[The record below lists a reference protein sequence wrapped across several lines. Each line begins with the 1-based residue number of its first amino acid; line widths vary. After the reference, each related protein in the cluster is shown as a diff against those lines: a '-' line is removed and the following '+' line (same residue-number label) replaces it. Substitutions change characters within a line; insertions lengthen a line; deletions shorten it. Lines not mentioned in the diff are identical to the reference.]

1 MIAVTVQADTRNAT
15 AVLTITGHV
24 GAVVITATPDIGPA
38 YTVRQT
44 GTGSP
49 DPLAVIDYEVPLRT
63 RVYYSVVDSA
73 DNVATAVLS
82 EVPVDGCVLSSTFS
96 PGNSAR
102 VRVVE
107 DAPHSL
113 EARSAWFDVIG
124 RRDPL
129 VSVDVMRYRSGRLTF
144 YVLGNAQRSA
154 VLGLMF
160 PGDPLLLRTS
170 FPERVDDV
178 IFLPLNVD
186 EDPLVDNTGGR
197 TIAVD
202 YQAVTRPIGPH
213 PGSTVWTYTALEAF
227 VDTYLEVLSAFPDY
241 ASLVLGPLTEPVVVP
256 GPIGPASW
264 TVVL

>member
-1 MIAVTVQADTRNAT
+1 MIALSVTADARDAT
-15 AVLTITGHV
+15 AVLTVTGHD
-24 GAVVITATPDIGPA
+24 GAVTITATPDRGPV
-38 YTVRQT
+38 YVVRQT

-49 DPLAVIDYEVPLRT
+49 DPLVVVDYEVPLRT

-73 DNVATAVLS
+73 NNVATAVLV
-82 EVPVDGCVLSSTFS
+82 EVPVDGCVLSSTFT
-96 PGNSAR
+96 PTNSAR

-144 YVLGNAQRSA
+144 YVRGNAQRSG
-154 VLGLMF
+154 VLSLMY

-186 EDPLVDNTGGR
+186 EDPVVDNTGGR
-197 TIAVD
+197 TIAVE

-213 PGSTVWTYTALEAF
+213 PGSTLWTYLALEAF
-227 VDTYLEVLSAFPDY
+227 VDTYVEVLSAFPDY
-241 ASLVLGPLTEPVVVP
+241 ASLVLGPLTEAAVLP
-256 GPIGPASW
+256 GPITPASW